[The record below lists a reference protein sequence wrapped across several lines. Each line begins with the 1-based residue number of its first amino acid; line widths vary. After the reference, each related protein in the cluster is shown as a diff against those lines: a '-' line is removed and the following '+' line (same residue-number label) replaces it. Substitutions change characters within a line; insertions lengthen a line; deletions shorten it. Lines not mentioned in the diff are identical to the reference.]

1 MTDRRSVRLLRGITS
16 LAVTLCLLV
25 GVPVLLATLVG
36 WPLPT
41 SLPSIDS
48 LENAA
53 RTGISDQVVVNT
65 LAVIA
70 WLAWVQLALALIVEI
85 LAVARGRQAIRL
97 PVIPGFQ
104 LTAARLVAAVLMMA
118 PTVQPARAHA
128 EAPHPIPVVA
138 EATVDAAAPGEYS
151 FVSSMDEHQNR
162 LVGHT
167 DDTPTA
173 TPPAGHPTVT
183 VQRHDSYW
191 AIAERTLGDGFRWQ
205 EILEL
210 NAERVLPDGTVITAG
225 DDTLHTGWVLL
236 LPADAIGESAP
247 PAPSS
252 AAHPAPVTSM
262 ATERSSV
269 VVERGDNLW
278 SISEDRI
285 EGDLGRKPTDA
296 EVAPYW
302 REVIDTNQDRYVQPG
317 NPNLI
322 LPGQVIDLPPTGH
335 EPPAPPAEADPLPE
349 AEEPP
354 APVEPPS
361 AEEPEEQAPETPA
374 SSTTSTPPTTEAPAT
389 TATPTT
395 TALPTTAGDADDQKS
410 SDVSPVAFAL

>member
-1 MTDRRSVRLLRGITS
+1 MTARRSARLLRGITS
-16 LAVTLCLLV
+16 LAATLVLLI

-41 SLPSIDS
+41 SLPSIAS
-48 LENAA
+48 LQNAA
-53 RTGISDQVVVNT
+53 RTGISDHVVVNT
-65 LAVIA
+65 LAVIS
-70 WLAWVQLALALIVEI
+70 WLAWAQLALALVVEI

-104 LTAARLVAAVLMMA
+104 LTAARLVAGVLMIA
-118 PTVQPARAHA
+118 STVQPARAHA
-128 EAPHPIPVVA
+128 TAPQPIPVVA
-138 EATVDAAAPGEYS
+138 EATVDAAVHLSRYS
-151 FVSSMDEHQNR
+151 LLSSVDEHQIQ

-205 EILEL
+205 EILDL
-210 NAERVLPDGTVITAG
+210 NAGRVLPDGTVISAG

-236 LPADAIGESAP
+236 LPADATGEPAP
-247 PAPSS
+247 PAPIRQI
-252 AAHPAPVTSM
+252 PAM
-262 ATERSSV
+262 ADIGGHGTLERCGGARRQPLV
-269 VVERGDNLW
+269 HLRGPL
-278 SISEDRI
+278 

-302 REVIDTNQDRYVQPG
+302 QEVIDTNQDRYVQPG

-335 EPPAPPAEADPLPE
+335 EPPL
-349 AEEPP
+349 
-354 APVEPPS
+354 
-361 AEEPEEQAPETPA
+361 
-374 SSTTSTPPTTEAPAT
+374 PPT
-389 TATPTT
+389 
-395 TALPTTAGDADDQKS
+395 DAE
-410 SDVSPVAFAL
+410 LHR